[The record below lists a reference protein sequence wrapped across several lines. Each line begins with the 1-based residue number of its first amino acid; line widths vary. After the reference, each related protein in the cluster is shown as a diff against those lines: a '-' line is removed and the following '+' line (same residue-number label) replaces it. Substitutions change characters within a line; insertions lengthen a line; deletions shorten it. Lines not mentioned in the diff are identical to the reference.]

1 MNILMLIKEAPE
13 QTENKTPQK
22 IVDSQIAKR
31 GGGGGGGGEVLPLG
45 ERDSRVNK
53 MLDDKWLMHYN
64 LLPNKIFHGDI

>member
-31 GGGGGGGGEVLPLG
+31 GGRSTAFG
-45 ERDSRVNK
+45 RKR
-53 MLDDKWLMHYN
+53 
-64 LLPNKIFHGDI
+64 